1 MKSKKVLI
9 TLGVVLSLILL
20 VVGAGVWVINSVL
33 DYGLDQMITTDQV
46 DKEDLAVSDEQL
58 QREEQTKVTNIV
70 VLGLT
75 VTIMEQMDV
84 VMR

>member
-20 VVGAGVWVINSVL
+20 VVGAGVWVVNSVL
-33 DYGLDQMITTDQV
+33 DYGLDQMITTHQV

-70 VLGLT
+70 VFW
-75 VTIMEQMDV
+75 D
-84 VMR
+84 